1 MRYPFYC
8 RNQNAET
15 HEEMKAAN
23 RNCNRTLAQAK
34 KDHWMS
40 FADSVSTDK
49 RDLCAV
55 WRKIKKMKGQVPEYD
70 LRQGDSVYS
79 TDQAKADAFAEASD
93 CDSLPADMLQRL
105 REMEATTLTQSR
117 TTV

>member
-1 MRYPFYC
+1 MRYRFYC

-40 FADSVSTDK
+40 FCRFRVDRQTGPVCSVEED
-49 RDLCAV
+49 
-55 WRKIKKMKGQVPEYD
+55 
-70 LRQGDSVYS
+70 
-79 TDQAKADAFAEASD
+79 
-93 CDSLPADMLQRL
+93 
-105 REMEATTLTQSR
+105 
-117 TTV
+117 